1 MIIEEDTS
9 FLEKIKQT
17 KIEVVCTDH
26 MNWIYDNIWF
36 YMLIY

>member
-17 KIEVVCTDH
+17 KIEVVYTDH
-26 MNWIYDNIWF
+26 MNWIYDIWF